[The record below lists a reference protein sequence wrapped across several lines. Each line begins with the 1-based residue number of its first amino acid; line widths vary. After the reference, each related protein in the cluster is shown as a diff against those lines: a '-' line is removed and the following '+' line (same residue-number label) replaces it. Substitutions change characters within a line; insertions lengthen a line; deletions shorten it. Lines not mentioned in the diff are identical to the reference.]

1 MLRAPCYHQRGSNGT
16 AKCLL
21 LREVISIT
29 EDRHPTLRQRDRQPP
44 GYGQNRPLSVGA
56 TSFPGQPFVGAGGKH
71 RLRHISLPSAYHRC
85 SGCGPAGGV
94 AALRELCPRRAWS
107 AQLAGTGRHTR
118 DGPGKQL
125 ELPPLTP
132 VRILPEGGCAG
143 ALGMPNRCPTR
154 QRRPTSNGTGGQESV
169 SMRSTRL
176 HEPHA
181 LSCALSPPPHTAHAA
196 EDGVRGRV
204 SL

>member
-1 MLRAPCYHQRGSNGT
+1 MPRAPCYHQRGSNGT

-94 AALRELCPRRAWS
+94 AALRELCPRRAW
-107 AQLAGTGRHTR
+107 LAPASRDWPSHPGWPRIATR
-118 DGPGKQL
+118 APSPDLCPN
-125 ELPPLTP
+125 PPLR
-132 VRILPEGGCAG
+132 V
-143 ALGMPNRCPTR
+143 
-154 QRRPTSNGTGGQESV
+154 
-169 SMRSTRL
+169 
-176 HEPHA
+176 
-181 LSCALSPPPHTAHAA
+181 
-196 EDGVRGRV
+196 VRGRFGHAEPLPDAAAATHKQRHGGSGECEYAQHSPARAPRPQLCPV
-204 SL
+204 PSPAHCTRS